1 MIKTYILFPSII
13 ILINM
18 IFGSCSS
25 ISTDLIGE
33 WSEDEYKTNSINKIL
48 VLGIFDK
55 DKPLQRRR
63 FEDGISEAFNDAGI
77 EAVPS
82 LDIMSYKEEIDSPAI
97 EEHFVGK
104 RFDEVI
110 VSRLVGLHKARK
122 VQADYAYT
130 IPYGNYYA
138 FYGYYYASIKYANTL
153 SYLSKSLT
161 VVPETNLYNTDKK
174 KLIWSCISETV
185 DPHKT
190 SDVIGSLGKVL
201 VDKLDSEGF
210 LAN

>member
-1 MIKTYILFPSII
+1 MINKHILFPTII
-13 ILINM
+13 ILIIM
-18 IFGSCSS
+18 IFGSCSP
-25 ISTDLIGE
+25 STDLIGE
-33 WSEDEYKTNSINKIL
+33 WSEDEYKTHSIHKLL

-55 DKPLQRRR
+55 EKPLLRRR

-77 EAVPS
+77 EAIPS
-82 LDIMSYKEEIDSPAI
+82 MDIMSYKEAIDSAAI

-104 RFDEVI
+104 GFDAVI
-110 VSRLVGLHKARK
+110 VSRLVGLDKERK
-122 VQADYAYT
+122 VQAGYAYT
-130 IPYGNYYA
+130 IPYGNYYG
-138 FYGYYYASIKYANTL
+138 FYGYYYASVKYANSS

-161 VVPETNLYNTDKK
+161 VVLETNLYNTDEK
-174 KLIWSCISETV
+174 KLIWSGISETV
-185 DPHKT
+185 DPDKA